1 MDRKQ
6 TRASCEYIW
15 QSLIYKHLK
24 RFILV
29 SSPRHAT
36 ITFNRLINVAYHPSD
51 FCRLSQSLYIFSTSW
66 ITDRNQCVISMN
78 EFRLFHCFIET
89 VSPFV
94 LRDILSKKMLSL
106 YYAQS
111 YPPSLSTIFYNVSNI
126 SKKHVVTMI
135 TIPIFP
141 NITILVISYQVYY
154 GKQNYENPNLK
165 TSLSRFTQKKTS
177 ITSLLR
183 NFIRLHYRK
192 RLLRSLQINRQFFLC
207 KPLVLRNHDFPS
219 TTSIEASRSL
229 RLLVHARQGSFLQDS
244 KILNVF

>member
-51 FCRLSQSLYIFSTSW
+51 FCRLSQSLYIFSTSR

-94 LRDILSKKMLSL
+94 LRDILQCRRRCFLCTMPSHILHL
-106 YYAQS
+106 YPQFSIMYQ
-111 YPPSLSTIFYNVSNI
+111 
-126 SKKHVVTMI
+126 
-135 TIPIFP
+135 IFP
-141 NITILVISYQVYY
+141 KNT
-154 GKQNYENPNLK
+154 
-165 TSLSRFTQKKTS
+165 LSQ
-177 ITSLLR
+177 
-183 NFIRLHYRK
+183 
-192 RLLRSLQINRQFFLC
+192 
-207 KPLVLRNHDFPS
+207 
-219 TTSIEASRSL
+219 
-229 RLLVHARQGSFLQDS
+229 
-244 KILNVF
+244 